1 MTPSEISNVV
11 EEAIRQ
17 RLGLQWWGYLIWLLL
32 TASAA
37 FLGSYFREKGRNTA
51 TKEDIAN
58 ITRKVEEVKTEYV
71 KDVEALKVGLS
82 LISKKQSLLF
92 DEKVRVFKKLQSKL
106 VDFKKYC
113 EASRGSLGYGGEFH
127 QNLDS
132 VPEEINKSALFYITA
147 IHEIVQEDFIF
158 LSENSKSAV
167 QNLMGQLSTMASMEL
182 TLIGPEIELIF
193 REGAIS
199 HYAQIMENIDACLLS
214 LYRELEFPVN
224 FQASET
230 DQIKSA

>member
-17 RLGLQWWGYLIWLLL
+17 RLGLQWWGYLIWLFIQP
-32 TASAA
+32 ASAA

-92 DEKVRVFKKLQSKL
+92 DEKVRVFKKLQK
-106 VDFKKYC
+106 
-113 EASRGSLGYGGEFH
+113 
-127 QNLDS
+127 
-132 VPEEINKSALFYITA
+132 
-147 IHEIVQEDFIF
+147 
-158 LSENSKSAV
+158 
-167 QNLMGQLSTMASMEL
+167 
-182 TLIGPEIELIF
+182 
-193 REGAIS
+193 
-199 HYAQIMENIDACLLS
+199 
-214 LYRELEFPVN
+214 
-224 FQASET
+224 
-230 DQIKSA
+230 